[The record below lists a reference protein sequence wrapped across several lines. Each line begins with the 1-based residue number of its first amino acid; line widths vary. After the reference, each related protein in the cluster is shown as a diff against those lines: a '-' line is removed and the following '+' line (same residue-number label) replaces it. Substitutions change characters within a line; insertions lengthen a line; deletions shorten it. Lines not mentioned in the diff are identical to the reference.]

1 MQTTFK
7 LPFMHTI
14 CTHMECCDKYKIS
27 GISLS
32 FAIDGSRN
40 PASIFPASLSLD
52 CLLCGMC
59 GMFEVQVHFHF
70 HFHFQF
76 PVPVRIVYEVHT
88 TADGGYQT
96 PSYTVSWWCDVSA
109 SNLHYGRYA
118 VSFVTLLPHSD
129 PLQGNDPHCQRVL
142 QRGLSL

>member
-14 CTHMECCDKYKIS
+14 CTHMECFDKNKIS

-52 CLLCGMC
+52 SPLCGMC
-59 GMFEVQVHFHF
+59 GMFEV

-76 PVPVRIVYEVHT
+76 PMPVRSVYEVHT
-88 TADGGYQT
+88 TADGSYQT
-96 PSYTVSWWCDVSA
+96 PLYTVSWWCVVSA

-118 VSFVTLLPHSD
+118 FSFVTLLPHSD

-142 QRGLSL
+142 QRVLSL